1 MKSFPLF
8 FSLLLLAGCA
18 TQEPVQIVDSVGT
31 CRTELA
37 ACDAARL
44 DAEKRDKSQVAAT
57 QLLQKQ
63 LLEQQQQSQ
72 KVLAAK
78 DAEMAAC
85 RGDVETMKRT
95 DQANQAAFDTA
106 LARRGAETA
115 VCRDELGKLQRGAAA
130 DQAAADATLA
140 RSRDVAEQ
148 TLARQAAESASC
160 RDELAAIRHAADASQ
175 AAADAT
181 LARSRDV
188 AEQTLARQ
196 AAESAS
202 CRDELAAIRHAADAG
217 QTATNAT
224 LASMRDETARELAR
238 AFERKDAETARCRD
252 ELETVQKTAEAD
264 LVTCQAMREKLQKR
278 AQAVE
283 KSGKQVQRMK
293 ELEAG
298 LRKRLQSEI
307 GNMDVEIDR
316 LRSQLSVHVLDRILF
331 HSGSVEILPEGGKV
345 LDAVAAALAG
355 GDETIRIE
363 GHTDN
368 VPIGQTLQEKYFSNW
383 ELSSGRASS
392 VVRHFIDGHGIEP
405 TRMEAVGFSEYRPV
419 ASNDTW
425 EGRQRNRRV
434 AIVLTPWKPLIEE
447 SEPE

>member
-1 MKSFPLF
+1 MKSIPLL
-8 FSLLLLAGCA
+8 FSFLLLAGCA
-18 TQEPVQIVDSVGT
+18 TQEPARIVDRDS
-31 CRTELA
+31 CRAELA
-37 ACDAARL
+37 ACNTARL
-44 DAEKRDKSQVAAT
+44 DAERRDKSQVAAT

-63 LLEQQQQSQ
+63 LLEQQQQTD
-72 KVLAAK
+72 KALAAK
-78 DAEMAAC
+78 DAELAAC
-85 RGDVETMKRT
+85 RGDMATMKRT

-106 LARRGAETA
+106 LTRGAAETA
-115 VCRDELGKLQRGAAA
+115 ACRDELGRLQRSATA
-130 DQAAADATLA
+130 DQAAAEATLA
-140 RSRDVAEQ
+140 RARDVAEQ

-160 RDELAAIRHAADASQ
+160 RGELA
-175 AAADAT
+175 T
-181 LARSRDV
+181 V
-188 AEQTLARQ
+188 RQ
-196 AAESAS
+196 AAE
-202 CRDELAAIRHAADAG
+202 AG
-217 QTATNAT
+217 QTAANTT
-224 LASMRDETARELAR
+224 LANVRDEMAR
-238 AFERKDAETARCRD
+238 ALARKDAETARYRD
-252 ELETVQKTAEAD
+252 ELESVQQAAKAD
-264 LVTCQAMREKLQKR
+264 LLACQAMRDKLQKQ

-283 KSGKQVQRMK
+283 KTSKQVQRMK

-307 GNMDVEIDR
+307 GNRDVEIDR

-368 VPIGQTLQEKYFSNW
+368 VPIGQTLQAKYFSNW
-383 ELSSGRASS
+383 ELSGGRASS
-392 VVRHFIDGHGIEP
+392 VVRHFIDSHGIAP

-447 SEPE
+447 LEPEE